1 MGIEGGKKI
10 QTKSIANIS
19 NKIILEN
26 ISNLKKE
33 RVIQL
38 QEAFRTPNRQDQEK
52 NTKYKKKKLKAA
64 KEKQQVMYKG
74 KSIQITVEFS
84 KETPKLRREW

>member
-38 QEAFRTPNRQDQEK
+38 QEAFRTPNRQDQK
-52 NTKYKKKKLKAA
+52 INIFRHMVKTLIYKTKKEYLSCKRETRSHIKANPS
-64 KEKQQVMYKG
+64 E
-74 KSIQITVEFS
+74 
-84 KETPKLRREW
+84 